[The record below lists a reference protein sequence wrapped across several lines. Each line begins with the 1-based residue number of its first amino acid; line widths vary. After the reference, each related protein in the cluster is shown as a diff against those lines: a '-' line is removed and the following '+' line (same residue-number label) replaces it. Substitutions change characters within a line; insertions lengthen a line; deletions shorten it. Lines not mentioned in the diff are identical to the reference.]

1 MKVINPGM
9 PEPYK
14 YETDYRNIPR
24 EYLNPRIPRGR
35 GIIKWQPF
43 KTIPEQYQKLD
54 EFVENQ
60 NKVEMPV
67 LSEDQLNILN
77 NKISYVRH
85 KNIICNIN
93 YWDNGYI
100 KSIEGLIKTIN
111 ILNNYIVITNSS
123 DNSDIKVPLTHI
135 VNIDF

>member
-9 PEPYK
+9 PEPYR

-43 KTIPEQYQKLD
+43 KTIPEQYKRID
-54 EFVENQ
+54 EFVEDQ
-60 NKVEMPV
+60 NKIDMPV
-67 LSEDQLNILN
+67 LSEDQLSILN
-77 NKISYVRH
+77 DKITYIMH
-85 KNIICNIN
+85 KNIYCTLS
-93 YWDNGYI
+93 YWCNGYI
-100 KSIEGLIKTIN
+100 QTVKGRINRIN
-111 ILNNYIVITNSS
+111 ILENFIAITKGH
-123 DNSDIKVPLTHI
+123 DNSLKIPLNHM